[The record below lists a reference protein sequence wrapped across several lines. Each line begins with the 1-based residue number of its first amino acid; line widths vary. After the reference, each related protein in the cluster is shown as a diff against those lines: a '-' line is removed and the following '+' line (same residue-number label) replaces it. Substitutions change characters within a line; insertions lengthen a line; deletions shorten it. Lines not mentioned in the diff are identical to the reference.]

1 MHSLGP
7 FDLIEPIGEGGMG
20 TVWRGVH
27 RAQELPVA
35 IKFVLSKS
43 GGSTDLMER
52 FADEV
57 RAVAGLD
64 HPGIVSVFDYGRVPA
79 SLEASTHGHLIADSP
94 WLAMELITGGTLRSA
109 PPKNWAEL
117 HDCLQAILKALAAAH
132 ARGILHR
139 DLKPDNVLFASQSD
153 VRAGLRL
160 VDFGLAFLDEGQGEA
175 DEQKAAGTPRYMAP
189 EQFAGRASPATD
201 LYGLGALA
209 VALLACWQ
217 RDPRRQPGSVTEL
230 RV

>member
-1 MHSLGP
+1 M
-7 FDLIEPIGEGGMG
+7 
-20 TVWRGVH
+20 
-27 RAQELPVA
+27 
-35 IKFVLSKS
+35 
-43 GGSTDLMER
+43 
-52 FADEV
+52 

-64 HPGIVSVFDYGRVPA
+64 HPGIVSVFDYGRVPI
-79 SLEASTHGHLIADSP
+79 SLQESTNGLLVADSP

-117 HDCLQAILKALAAAH
+117 HDCLKAILEALASAH

-189 EQFAGRASPATD
+189 EQLLSHWRDFGPWTD
-201 LYGLGALA
+201 LYALGCLG
-209 VALLACWQ
+209 WQ
-217 RDPRRQPGSVTEL
+217 LSTGSTPFQSMRDFRQYKLICASSARL
-230 RV
+230 QADL